1 MARLRV
7 DMFEISRG
15 CPEACRHCGFYEM
28 FRPEDLRVSEL
39 SVDEIRSRVRRAVGF
54 LNSQITTHVNT
65 DPLRTRNFSAF
76 ARAVYE
82 ESGGESQV
90 VGITHGVREGH
101 RLMRVRLEEMV
112 GLVHDRVMSLI
123 VLTMDAQRGRG
134 RISGPHNYA
143 SYRDSLDVLRG
154 ALRRGRVTV
163 SIQGERE
170 DGPYSIENVRR
181 MFSALI
187 ADLAFTP
194 EERARLVVD
203 DRSYVRVGRSAANSL
218 VSENCD
224 VIPDPEFVMQH
235 VRQDHSLRGLIDFAG
250 RLLVQENR
258 PGRTYNDSVTPSLW
272 HEEPLPP

>member
-1 MARLRV
+1 MARLCV
-7 DMFEISRG
+7 DMFETSRG
-15 CPEACRHCGFYEM
+15 CPEACRHCGFYDM

-39 SVDEIRSRVRRAVGF
+39 SVDDIRSWVRRTVGF

-90 VGITHGVREGH
+90 VGITHGARAGN
-101 RLMRVRLEEMV
+101 RIMRDRLEEMV
-112 GLVHDRVMSLI
+112 GLVRDRVMSLI

-134 RISGPHNYA
+134 RISGSHNYA
-143 SYRDSLDVLRG
+143 SYRDSLDSLRE
-154 ALRRGRVTV
+154 ALPRGRVTV
-163 SIQGERE
+163 SIQGERD
-170 DGPYSIENVRR
+170 DGQYSIENVRR

-187 ADLAFTP
+187 SDLAFTK
-194 EERARLVVD
+194 EERELLVVD
-203 DRSYVRVGRSAANSL
+203 DRSYARVGRSSSDNL

-224 VIPDPEFVMQH
+224 VIPDPEFVTRN
-235 VRQDHSLRGLIDFAG
+235 VRQNHALRGLIDFEG
-250 RLLVQENR
+250 RLMVQENR

-272 HEEPLPP
+272 REEPLSP